1 MAIKICFLPL
11 PFIPTVLL
19 CPKIRQ
25 FKAVF
30 LPPGSYHQV
39 CIMLKPLT
47 IGSLVLRHNVVLA
60 PLAGITNLPFRLIC
74 RQAGASLAYTEM
86 VSVNGMVREGVKTL
100 ALLKSSPGDRPLGI
114 QLFGDKPADLA
125 EAARMVEGHG
135 DLLDIN
141 MGCPVRKVVGTGA
154 GSALLQEPLKI
165 AAIIRAVRAATI
177 LPLTIKI
184 RSGWHCGDNVFQE
197 VGRIAEAEGC
207 DAITLHPRSRSLMFS
222 GQADWSQLREMKA
235 ALSIPVLGSGDL
247 FTPEDCFRM
256 LEETGCDGIMIARGA
271 LGAPWI
277 FRQVRELDQ
286 SGTCA
291 PAGTTERADTIE
303 KHLKLFIEDRGEAV
317 AVREI
322 KKHIGWYAKGF
333 AGAAEIRRTA
343 NSAHSI
349 QDIHRLTERIRS
361 IPDNPEHAQD

>member
-1 MAIKICFLPL
+1 
-11 PFIPTVLL
+11 
-19 CPKIRQ
+19 
-25 FKAVF
+25 
-30 LPPGSYHQV
+30 
-39 CIMLKPLT
+39 MLKPLT
-47 IGSLVLRHNVVLA
+47 IGTLVLQHNVVLA

-74 RQAGASLAYTEM
+74 RQEGASLAFTEM
-86 VSVNGMVREGVKTL
+86 VSVNGLVREGVKTL
-100 ALLKSSPGDRPLGI
+100 ALLKSSPADRPLAI

-125 EAARMVEGHG
+125 EAARMVEGYG

-165 AAIIRAVRAATI
+165 AAIIRAVRAATS

-184 RSGWHCGDNVFQE
+184 RSGWHCGDNVFVE

-222 GQADWSQLREMKA
+222 GQADWSHLAEMKA

-247 FTPEDCFRM
+247 FTPEDCLKM
-256 LEETGCDGIMIARGA
+256 LQETGCDGIMIARGS
-271 LGAPWI
+271 LGTPWI
-277 FRQVRELDQ
+277 FRQVQELQQ
-286 SGTCA
+286 SGKYR
-291 PAGTTERADTIE
+291 PASTADRAATIE
-303 KHLKLFIEDRGEAV
+303 NHLRLFTEERGEAI

-333 AGAAEIRRTA
+333 AGASEIRRAA
-343 NSAHSI
+343 NSAGSI
-349 QDIHRLTERIRS
+349 QDIHLLTERIRCVS
-361 IPDNPEHAQD
+361 DNRDHAPDTHEE

>member
-1 MAIKICFLPL
+1 
-11 PFIPTVLL
+11 
-19 CPKIRQ
+19 
-25 FKAVF
+25 
-30 LPPGSYHQV
+30 
-39 CIMLKPLT
+39 MLKPLT
-47 IGSLVLRHNVVLA
+47 IGSLVLQHNVVLA

-74 RQAGASLAYTEM
+74 RRAGASLAFTEM
-86 VSVNGMVREGVKTL
+86 VSVNGLVREGAKTL
-100 ALLKSSPGDRPLGI
+100 ALLKSSPEDRPLGI

-125 EAARMVEGHG
+125 EAARMVEGYG

-165 AAIIRAVRAATI
+165 AAIVRAVRAATS

-207 DAITLHPRSRSLMFS
+207 DAITLHPRSRSLMFT
-222 GQADWSQLREMKA
+222 GQADWVQLAEMKS

-247 FTPEDCFRM
+247 FTPDDCLRM
-256 LEETGCDGIMIARGA
+256 LRETGCDGIMIARGA

-277 FRQVRELDQ
+277 FRQVSELQ
-286 SGTCA
+286 ESRHCT
-291 PAGTTERADTIE
+291 PVTTAERADTIE
-303 KHLKLFIEDRGEAV
+303 LHLNLFIAEMGEAV

-333 AGAAEIRRTA
+333 AGASEIRRTA
-343 NSAHSI
+343 NYARSLE
-349 QDIHRLTERIRS
+349 DITSLTERMRS
-361 IPDNPEHAQD
+361 IPDTPGLVSDAHAE

>member
-1 MAIKICFLPL
+1 
-11 PFIPTVLL
+11 
-19 CPKIRQ
+19 
-25 FKAVF
+25 
-30 LPPGSYHQV
+30 
-39 CIMLKPLT
+39 MLKPLT
-47 IGSLVLRHNVVLA
+47 IGSLVLQHNVVLA
-60 PLAGITNLPFRLIC
+60 PLAGITNLPFRMIC
-74 RQAGASLAYTEM
+74 RDAGASLAFTEM
-86 VSVNGMVREGVKTL
+86 VSVNGLVREGAKTL
-100 ALLKSSPGDRPLGI
+100 ALLKSSPEDRPLGI
-114 QLFGDKPADLA
+114 QLFGDKAYDLA
-125 EAARMVEGHG
+125 EAARMVEGYG

-165 AAIIRAVRAATI
+165 AAIVRAVRAATT

-222 GQADWSQLREMKA
+222 GMADWSHLKEMKD

-247 FTPEDCFRM
+247 FTPDDCLRM
-256 LEETGCDGIMIARGA
+256 LKETGCDGVMIARGA

-277 FRQVRELDQ
+277 FRQALELER
-286 SGTCA
+286 SGGYT
-291 PAGTTERADTIE
+291 PVDTIERADTIE
-303 KHLKLFIEDRGEAV
+303 RHLDLFTEDRGEAV

-333 AGAAEIRRTA
+333 AGASEIRRAA
-343 NSAHSI
+343 NSAHTI
-349 QDIHRLTERIRS
+349 KDILSLTERIRNIS
-361 IPDNPEHAQD
+361 DNPSHAPVADT

>member
-1 MAIKICFLPL
+1 
-11 PFIPTVLL
+11 
-19 CPKIRQ
+19 
-25 FKAVF
+25 
-30 LPPGSYHQV
+30 
-39 CIMLKPLT
+39 MLKPLK
-47 IGSLVLRHNVVLA
+47 IGSLVLAHNVVLA

-74 RQAGASLAYTEM
+74 REAGASLAYTEM
-86 VSVNGMVREGVKTL
+86 VSVNGLVREGIKTL
-100 ALLKSSPGDRPLGI
+100 ALLKSSAADRPLGI

-125 EAARMVEGHG
+125 EAARMVEGYG

-165 AAIIRAVRAATI
+165 AAIVRAVRAATT
-177 LPLTIKI
+177 LPFTIKI

-207 DAITLHPRSRSLMFS
+207 DAVTLHPRSRSLMFS
-222 GQADWSQLREMKA
+222 GQADWSQLKELKE

-247 FTPEDCFRM
+247 FTPEDCLRM

-271 LGAPWI
+271 LGNPWI
-277 FRQVRELDQ
+277 FRQVHELEQ
-286 SGTCA
+286 SGRCT
-291 PAGTTERADTIE
+291 PVSTLDRADIIQE
-303 KHLKLFIEDRGEAV
+303 HLNLFVEERGEAI

-322 KKHIGWYAKGF
+322 KKHIGWYARGF
-333 AGAAEIRRTA
+333 AGASEIRRTA

-349 QDIHRLTERIRS
+349 DDIRLLTERIRS
-361 IPDNPEHAQD
+361 VSDYPAHATDTDAE

>member
-1 MAIKICFLPL
+1 
-11 PFIPTVLL
+11 
-19 CPKIRQ
+19 
-25 FKAVF
+25 
-30 LPPGSYHQV
+30 
-39 CIMLKPLT
+39 MLKPLT
-47 IGSLVLRHNVVLA
+47 IGSLVLAHNVVLA

-74 RQAGASLAYTEM
+74 RRAGASLAFTEM
-86 VSVNGMVREGVKTL
+86 VSVNGLVREGVKTL
-100 ALLKSSPGDRPLGI
+100 ALLKSSPEDRPLGI
-114 QLFGDKPADLA
+114 QLFGDKPDDLA
-125 EAARMVEGHG
+125 EAARMVEGYG
-135 DLLDIN
+135 ELIDIN

-165 AAIIRAVRAATI
+165 AAIVRAVRAATT

-222 GQADWSQLREMKA
+222 GHADWSHLREMKA

-247 FTPEDCFRM
+247 FTPEDCLRM
-256 LEETGCDGIMIARGA
+256 LRETGCDGIMIARGS

-277 FRQVRELDQ
+277 FRQVNELQ
-286 SGTCA
+286 ETGQYS
-291 PAGTTERADTIE
+291 PITTIERADTIE
-303 KHLKLFIEDRGEAV
+303 QHLHLFIEEMGEAV

-333 AGAAEIRRTA
+333 AGASEIRRTA
-343 NSAHSI
+343 NYAQSLE
-349 QDIHRLTERIRS
+349 DITSLTERMRS
-361 IPDNPEHAQD
+361 IPHAE